1 MPNCYNK
8 LRTTAA
14 NEKVKPVTTD
24 FQKSHVPNAANLNNA
39 WYHNSCQKL
48 NLREK
53 APSVNAAYDALI
65 IGAGFTGVSAALKL
79 AKSGASVAIIE
90 QHALGNGASGRN
102 GGLVCSGFR
111 HDQKWF
117 EDKIGAL
124 AAQDVWQVAEAA
136 KAHLR
141 ANLHEHKIEADFET
155 GLVFAAHS
163 KSTLDWAQKDAEH
176 LTKQYGYSALTNL
189 DNTECANALGTDVY
203 WGGVRDDGAG
213 RIHPLKYLFGL
224 LQAVDNAGAHIFE
237 KCQAQKVVETST
249 GIEITTNMGVI
260 KAKKLLLC
268 GDGQLEGINSQVEAK
283 VMPIGSFM
291 IATKPIEDEFMRGA
305 VGAMDTKFVVNYFQ
319 RTRDN
324 RLLFGGGEKYTP
336 HWPKDIASFVRKNLT
351 KIYPQFAEIEITH
364 AWGGILGI
372 TPTRLPFVR
381 QISNNILVS
390 AGYSGQGVLL
400 APFFGDILA
409 KVILSEKS
417 PFAMIDKLPVPD
429 FPGGKFMRFPL
440 LTAALSYYS
449 ILDKLP

>member
-1 MPNCYNK
+1 M
-8 LRTTAA
+8 
-14 NEKVKPVTTD
+14 
-24 FQKSHVPNAANLNNA
+24 
-39 WYHNSCQKL
+39 
-48 NLREK
+48 REK
-53 APSVNAAYDALI
+53 DFSVNAAYDVII
-65 IGAGFTGVSAALKL
+65 IGAGFTGVSAGLRL
-79 AKSGASVAIIE
+79 AKSGISVAILE
-90 QHALGNGASGRN
+90 QHAIGNGASGRN

-124 AAQDVWQVAEAA
+124 AAQGVWQVAEAA
-136 KAHLR
+136 KLHLKS
-141 ANLHEHKIEADFET
+141 NLQHHNIEADYET

-163 KSTLDWAQKDAEH
+163 KSMLDWTQKDAEH
-176 LTKQYGYSALTNL
+176 LAKQYGYSALSNL
-189 DNTECANALGTDVY
+189 TKAECADTLGTDVY

-224 LQAVDNAGAHIFE
+224 VSAAEKAGAWFFE
-237 KCQAQKVVETST
+237 NCQAKKVTETAQGVEVTSSK
-249 GIEITTNMGVI
+249 GIVN
-260 KAKKLLLC
+260 AKKLLLC
-268 GDGQLEGINSQVEAK
+268 GDGQLEGIHPEVEAK

-291 IATKPIEDEFMRGA
+291 VATAPIDLEFMKGA

-319 RTRDN
+319 RTKDN

-336 HWPKDIASFVRKNLT
+336 HWPKDIAQFVRKNLA
-351 KIYPQFAEIEITH
+351 KIYPKFAEVEISH

-381 QISNNILVS
+381 QVSDNIMVS

-400 APFFGDILA
+400 APYFGDILA

-417 PFAMIDKLPVPD
+417 PFSIIEKLPVPD
-429 FPGGKFMRFPL
+429 FPGGKSMRFPL